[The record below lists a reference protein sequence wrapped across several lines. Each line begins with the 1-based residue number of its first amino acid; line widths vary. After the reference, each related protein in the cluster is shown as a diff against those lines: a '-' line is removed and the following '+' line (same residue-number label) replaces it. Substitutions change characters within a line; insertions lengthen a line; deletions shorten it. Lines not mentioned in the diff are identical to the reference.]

1 MDAVLI
7 KENVY
12 WVGVID
18 WNLRDFHGYSTSL
31 GGTYNAYLIIDEK
44 ITLIDNVY
52 APFAGEMI
60 ARIKSVIDPSK
71 IDIIISNHSEPD
83 HSGSILTML
92 KYAPNAKIYASGP
105 AGVRSMVGTYHDIEV
120 LPVKTDEII
129 NIGKR
134 DLKFIQTPLVH
145 WPDNMVTYSAYD
157 KILFSNDM
165 LGQHIAS
172 FERFDDE
179 YDLDVLLDELKKYYA
194 NIVLPYGAQTQKALA
209 AVKKL
214 DIELIATSH
223 GAIWRSHIKEALDL
237 YEKMSTYQKE
247 NKAVVVYD
255 TMWGSTEKM
264 ALEIAETFE
273 KSGIKTLVR
282 HVRKTPLSDIIS
294 DLTDASY
301 IAVGSPTLNN
311 GLMPSMAAFL
321 CYLKG
326 LNPRNLN
333 YLVFGS
339 FGWGGQG
346 VAFAVK
352 ELEEMGFKKI
362 IDPIR
367 IQYSPSREQMST
379 MIKGITVSL
388 KEIQKKQ

>member
-12 WVGVID
+12 WVGAID
-18 WNLRDFHGYSTSL
+18 WNLRDFHGYSTSK

-52 APFAGEMI
+52 APFANEMI
-60 ARIKSVIDPSK
+60 SRIKSVIDPSK

-83 HSGSILTML
+83 HSGSIHDIL

-105 AGVRSMVGTYHDIEV
+105 SGVRSMVGTYHDIEV
-120 LPVKTDEII
+120 LPVKTDETL

-134 DLKFIQTPLVH
+134 TLQFIQTPLVH
-145 WPDNMVTYSAYD
+145 WPDNMVTYCAYD

-172 FERFDDE
+172 FNRYDDQYE
-179 YDLDVLLDELKKYYA
+179 LGMLLEELKKYYV

-214 DIELIATSH
+214 DIELICTSH
-223 GAIWRSHIKEALDL
+223 GAIWRSYIKEALEA
-237 YEKMSTYQKE
+237 YEKMSTYHKE
-247 NKAVVVYD
+247 NKAVVIYD
-255 TMWGSTEKM
+255 SMWGSTEKM
-264 ALEIAETFE
+264 ALEVAEAFQQ
-273 KSGIKTLVR
+273 SGIETVIR
-282 HVRKTPLSDIIS
+282 HVRKNPQS
-294 DLTDASY
+294 DLIYDLMDAKY

-311 GLMPSMAAFL
+311 GMMSSIASFF
-321 CYLKG
+321 CYLRG

-333 YLVFGS
+333 FVVFGS

-346 VAFAVK
+346 VAFADRD
-352 ELEEMGFKKI
+352 LEEMKFNRLMK
-362 IDPIR
+362 PVR
-367 IQYSPSREQMST
+367 IQYSPSKEQLISLKNEIMST
-379 MIKGITVSL
+379 L
-388 KEIQKKQ
+388 KEFQSK